1 MLIAWRI
8 VKSRHAAAAFDGEG
22 ARLFGGRWN
31 SPGVPAVYTSE
42 SRALALLEV
51 LTGLG
56 DAKRLDSYLLIP
68 AHIPDT
74 SVVQLD
80 RRNLPANWDAYPP
93 PAATQS
99 VGDRWI
105 KEQQSAA
112 LRVPSVLVPAEWNY
126 VLNPRHP
133 DFGSIVVGPPE
144 PLLLDPR
151 LIG

>member
-1 MLIAWRI
+1 
-8 VKSRHAAAAFDGEG
+8 
-22 ARLFGGRWN
+22 
-31 SPGVPAVYTSE
+31 VPAVHASE

-56 DAKRLDSYLLIP
+56 DAKRLGSYVLIP

-80 RRNLPANWDAYPP
+80 RRDLPANWDAYPP

-99 VGDRWI
+99 VGDQWI
-105 KEQQSAA
+105 KEQRSAV

-133 DFGSIVVGPPE
+133 EFGSIVVGPPQ